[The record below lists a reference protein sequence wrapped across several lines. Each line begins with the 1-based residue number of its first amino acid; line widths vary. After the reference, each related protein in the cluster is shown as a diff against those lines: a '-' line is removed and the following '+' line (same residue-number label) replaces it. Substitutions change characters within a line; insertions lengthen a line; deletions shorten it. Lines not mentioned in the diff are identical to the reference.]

1 MDSFLVKLQL
11 WLGYLPGR
19 GQSLVSEL
27 KVRVQKNLAVHL
39 SSFVL
44 NGLFNVTV
52 IVC

>member
-19 GQSLVSEL
+19 GRSLVNDL

-39 SSFVL
+39 SSFLL
-44 NGLFNVTV
+44 NNLFNLTV